1 MDKAGME
8 MIGKPAPPFSVKT
21 LSGDNYSDQSL
32 LGKTV
37 VINFWFIKCKPCV
50 DEIPKLNKLVK
61 KYTHN
66 KDVVF
71 LSISFDQEKDIRSFL
86 EKNPFKY
93 QQVGKEGE
101 GNSLIG
107 KYKVMAFPTHMIID
121 PTGKVV
127 LRSLGEGAIR
137 KIDKYLKKL

>member
-1 MDKAGME
+1 MEEMDKARME

-101 GNSLIG
+101 SNSLIG
-107 KYKVMAFPTHMIID
+107 KTKSWPFP
-121 PTGKVV
+121 PT
-127 LRSLGEGAIR
+127 
-137 KIDKYLKKL
+137 

>member
-1 MDKAGME
+1 MEEMDKAGME

-21 LSGDNYSDQSL
+21 LSGDDHTDQSL

-37 VINFWFIKCKPCV
+37 VINFWFIKCKPCI

-61 KYTHN
+61 KYNHN

-86 EKNPFKY
+86 EKN
-93 QQVGKEGE
+93 
-101 GNSLIG
+101 
-107 KYKVMAFPTHMIID
+107 T
-121 PTGKVV
+121 
-127 LRSLGEGAIR
+127 
-137 KIDKYLKKL
+137 YLKSVILPICSDEMQLQTVPDSFD